1 MGRWVAFHLGKH
13 FIHDREEQS
22 IVLLP
27 FFCWDLAEGVEHQ
40 GKHEFESLEKVRS
53 HPPKERK
60 KTMSYEMTGKVKVVN
75 DTMSFPSGF
84 SKREFVVT
92 TDEQYPQDV
101 AFEVVKEKTTLLDS
115 LQPGQQVTVHF
126 DVRGREYNGRYF
138 VNLNAWRIQT
148 EDSPASPAKPGR
160 IPPMAAAAANSA
172 EEEEPPF

>member
-1 MGRWVAFHLGKH
+1 
-13 FIHDREEQS
+13 
-22 IVLLP
+22 
-27 FFCWDLAEGVEHQ
+27 
-40 GKHEFESLEKVRS
+40 
-53 HPPKERK
+53 
-60 KTMSYEMTGKVKVVN
+60 MSYEMTGKVKVVN

-148 EDSPASPAKPGR
+148 EEAPASPAKASR
-160 IPPMAAAAANSA
+160 IPPMVPTEADLG
-172 EEEEPPF
+172 EEEETPF